1 MTAFG
6 SELHGARVG
15 GVGEAKGEG
24 GGPGEG
30 PGGCLQVE
38 VALLASQE
46 GHQGGHISQPSSNAP
61 PVQPHTESACLLG
74 PRPCG
79 GLRFSSWQK

>member
-1 MTAFG
+1 VQLSRQPGDGIFFLSMAAVG
-6 SELHGARVG
+6 SGLQDVGVHGARVG
-15 GVGEAKGEG
+15 GVGEAKVEG

-46 GHQGGHISQPSSNAP
+46 GH
-61 PVQPHTESACLLG
+61 
-74 PRPCG
+74 
-79 GLRFSSWQK
+79 

>member
-1 MTAFG
+1 MTAVG
-6 SELHGARVG
+6 SELQGVGVHGAGVS

-46 GHQGGHISQPSSNAP
+46 GH
-61 PVQPHTESACLLG
+61 
-74 PRPCG
+74 
-79 GLRFSSWQK
+79 